1 MESGYPFLYGGC
13 QTDMISEK
21 QELRQLIKKASE
33 GSAEALSILCEKYK
47 PLLEA
52 EVRRHTD
59 PQMSDQDVTDLK
71 QEALIYFYQAVCN
84 YDYSEE
90 NVEFGLYAKICIG
103 NALVSFLRHYN
114 RQKDCKVI
122 SIEDVSGTVADDGVY
137 DPVQILIEEEN
148 LRKLK
153 RDIEENLSP
162 YESRVWWLYVSG
174 MSAADI
180 ARKLDSQSVRSVNNA
195 IYRIRKKLRQVLENK

>member
-1 MESGYPFLYGGC
+1 MTC
-13 QTDMISEK
+13 EK
-21 QELRQLIKKASE
+21 QELRQLIKKASA
-33 GSAEALSILCEKYK
+33 GSDEALGVLCDKYK
-47 PLLEA
+47 PLMDA

-59 PQMSDQDVTDLK
+59 SQMSDQDIADLRE
-71 QEALIYFYQAVCN
+71 EALICFCSAVCN

-114 RQKDCKVI
+114 KYKGCRVV
-122 SIEDVSGTVADDGVY
+122 SIDDVPVASAETQNC
-137 DPVQILIEEEN
+137 DPMQILIEEESFN
-148 LRKLK
+148 KLK
-153 RDIEENLSP
+153 RDIQENLSP

-180 ARKLDSQSVRSVNNA
+180 AKRLDSQNVRSVNNA
-195 IYRIRKKLRQVLENK
+195 IYRIRKKLRGVLENK